1 MKHYRQL
8 LFVLLCTSFL
18 GGCALALVGGGAA
31 VGGYYVGKDE
41 RSAKR
46 IATDTAITA
55 KINAEYI
62 ADENVKTFKIGVK
75 TYRGVVTLTGK
86 VPNQQM
92 IDRAIRIAEDMEGVN
107 EVNSL
112 LTVEQ

>member
-1 MKHYRQL
+1 MKPHHKL
-8 LFVLLCTSFL
+8 ILVLISLNFL
-18 GGCALALVGGGAA
+18 GGCALAVIGGGAA

-46 IATDTAITA
+46 IAQDIALTTKITA
-55 KINAEYI
+55 AYL
-62 ADENVKTFKIGVK
+62 ADDTVKTFKIGVT

-86 VPNQQM
+86 VPRQDMLDQ
-92 IDRAIRIAEDMEGVN
+92 AVQIAETMEGVR

-112 LTVEQ
+112 LTVE